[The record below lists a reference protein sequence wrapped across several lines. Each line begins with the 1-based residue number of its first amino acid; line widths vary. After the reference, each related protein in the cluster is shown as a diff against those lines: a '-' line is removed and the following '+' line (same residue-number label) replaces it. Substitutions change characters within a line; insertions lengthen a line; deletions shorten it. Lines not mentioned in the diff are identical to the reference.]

1 MPNEPEHKYNTD
13 VEAHLAKIVVSQ
25 EFRVGKA
32 NQRWDDA
39 DYESYVDLLDGMRRD
54 KNYEWMSDVHIPEFA
69 SHQLAESAN
78 DVEQSFQTRDFTEV
92 YIEDPMGMAA
102 AEASKELINRTLNQR
117 HLYYYLKHIRSKLI
131 NRLDGRVYFMANWE
145 RDIRREKVGEEE
157 VEEALEV
164 DILGQPFVDPERQ
177 RVATRT
183 TVEPV
188 YGDVIHKD
196 RFNFEI
202 VDRRNVITD
211 NVYTYS
217 LQEKKFVIFKWP
229 QGKTLSELKAE
240 AGAEGYF
247 NLDVVREK
255 APKGDAHLESRS
267 ETDNKDEDWQPTHLP
282 DNVPMDGFKRFG
294 EFWCKVLSRDE
305 NGKALTVEPGI
316 DEEGKPIDNAELHE
330 VIMSFALPEQK
341 EVLIQFHLTPFVDA
355 DDKPYKPVGRGICYV
370 HPVKDGGFGD
380 ALLTKELSIAIDD
393 IFNVSQ
399 DRTMLA
405 TYPSFLIKKHLSE
418 ENPGG
423 YSIRPGG
430 AIPVDDPKSDF
441 TELEIGGD
449 ITGALA
455 MMGVVTDKMRT
466 ADAVPRGTT
475 GDVPALASTTATA
488 WAGAE
493 ASGETRRNYK
503 SYSFDYTFSHE
514 LYWMIQQMTLRFA
527 QPETGLKLMGD
538 KVYDFD
544 PTLEYTYKPVS
555 SAVETEHSKFTKFKN
570 LDMMLAKTVQIQHPD
585 AMKLVNK
592 ILSDMYRLLGDEYSE
607 YSNALLDESIPIE
620 NKAGSQA
627 GPTGGGPSNQ
637 AGIPQSGGEMAAR
650 EFANV

>member
-1 MPNEPEHKYNTD
+1 MSNEPEHKYNTD
-13 VEAHLAKIVVSQ
+13 VEASLAKIVVSQ

-39 DYESYVDLLDGMRRD
+39 DYESYVDLLDGMRRE

-164 DILGQPFVDPERQ
+164 DVLGQPFVDPERQ

-255 APKGDAHLESRS
+255 APKGDVHLESRS

-305 NGKALTVEPGI
+305 NDKALTVEPGI
-316 DEEGKPIDNAELHE
+316 DEEGKPLDDAELHE

-370 HPVKDGGFGD
+370 HPIKDGGFGD

-393 IFNVSQ
+393 TFNVAQ
-399 DRTMLA
+399 DRMLLG
-405 TYPSFLIKKHLSE
+405 TYPSFKIKRYLSE

-423 YSIRPGG
+423 YSISPGG
-430 AIPVDDPKSDF
+430 AIIVDDEKDF
-441 TELEIGGD
+441 SELKIDSD
-449 ITGALA
+449 ITSSLA
-455 MMGVVTDKMRT
+455 QIGVLTEKMRT
-466 ADAVPRGTT
+466 VDAVSRQTT
-475 GDVPALASTTATA
+475 SDVPALASTTATA
-488 WAGAE
+488 VMGAE
-493 ASGETRRNYK
+493 ASASTRRNYK

-555 SAVETEHSKFTKFKN
+555 SAVETEHSRATKFNN
-570 LDMMLAKTVQIQHPD
+570 LDLMLGKAIQVNHPD
-585 AMKLVNK
+585 IIKMYNK
-592 ILSDMYRLLGDEYSE
+592 ISAEQWKLLGDEYSQIAD
-607 YSNALLDESIPIE
+607 ALLDESIPIE

-627 GPTGGGPSNQ
+627 GPAGGGPSNQ
-637 AGIPQSGGEMAAR
+637 VGIPQSGGEMAAR